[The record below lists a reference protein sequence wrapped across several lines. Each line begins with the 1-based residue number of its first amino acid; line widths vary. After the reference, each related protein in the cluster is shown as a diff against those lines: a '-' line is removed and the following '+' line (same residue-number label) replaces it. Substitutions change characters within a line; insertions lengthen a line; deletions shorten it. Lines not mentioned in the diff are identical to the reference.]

1 MKNFETVEELNIE
14 VSRINLTQRVKLNNS
29 EFEIF
34 AKVNCINLNRF
45 DDWGLNKVNPNDIE
59 LFIRKRIDTGQDVNV
74 EGKEEWK
81 ILGNVEGREIWRLAM
96 NWVIMQLN
104 SIDIQHNDSSKDV
117 KITH

>member
-1 MKNFETVEELNIE
+1 MKNFKTIEELNIE
-14 VSRINLTQRVKLNNS
+14 VSRINLTQRVEFNNM

-34 AKVNCINLNRF
+34 AKVNCINL
-45 DDWGLNKVNPNDIE
+45 DMDEAVVNPNDIE
-59 LFIRKRIDTGQDVNV
+59 LFISKRIDTGQDVNV

-81 ILGNVEGREIWRLAM
+81 NLGNVEGREVWKLAM

-104 SIDIQHNDSSKDV
+104 SLHIQHNDSSRDV

>member
-1 MKNFETVEELNIE
+1 MKNFKTVEELNIE
-14 VSRINLTQRVKLNNS
+14 VSRINLTQRVEFNNM

-34 AKVNCINLNRF
+34 AKVNCINFGRVNDL
-45 DDWGLNKVNPNDIE
+45 GLHKVNSNDIE

-81 ILGNVEGREIWRLAM
+81 NLGNVEGREIWRLAM
-96 NWVIMQLN
+96 NWVIMQVNSLN
-104 SIDIQHNDSSKDV
+104 IQHNDSSRDV

>member
-1 MKNFETVEELNIE
+1 MKNFKTIEELNIE
-14 VSRINLTQRVKLNNS
+14 VSRINLTQRVELNNS

-34 AKVNCINLNRF
+34 AKVNCINL
-45 DDWGLNKVNPNDIE
+45 DMGEVNPNDIE
-59 LFIRKRIDTGQDVNV
+59 LCIRKKIDTGLYVNV
-74 EGKEEWK
+74 EGQEEWK
-81 ILGNVEGREIWRLAM
+81 NLGNVEGRDVWKLAM